1 MAVTDFRSPVRLLE
15 GVKVLDLSILGPGA
29 VAGFLVDLGADVTK
43 IESPAGDYVRQMTWP
58 IINTRDEGA
67 LSLMHLH
74 LNRGKTFLTLDLKT
88 DEGKDAFA
96 DLVAGADVVIEGMR
110 PGFLDKIGFGFD
122 RLKELNSKIVVCSI
136 SGYGATGPYRNLPSH
151 GVAYDTWSGSVKP
164 EIDELGFCTTPD
176 FPNIGITAGPA
187 FAALAICAALVRA
200 RSTGQPACFEIAQ
213 SDASAYFDWYRIES
227 ERAYTRPQS
236 EVTGNPS
243 DNFERRPAGLKG
255 MREGVRYQLYE
266 SADGHV
272 LFMASEQA
280 FWKNFCEG
288 IGRMDLFDRWPGS
301 KYADHARG
309 NRELQG
315 ELRDIFRSRSS
326 AQWLEFANTHNTTI
340 APVNTPATLPD
351 DPQFQARMTWV
362 GRDTLDCDQLAF
374 PLHLQ
379 GE

>member
-1 MAVTDFRSPVRLLE
+1 
-15 GVKVLDLSILGPGA
+15 
-29 VAGFLVDLGADVTK
+29 
-43 IESPAGDYVRQMTWP
+43 
-58 IINTRDEGA
+58 
-67 LSLMHLH
+67 
-74 LNRGKTFLTLDLKT
+74 
-88 DEGKDAFA
+88 
-96 DLVAGADVVIEGMR
+96 
-110 PGFLDKIGFGFD
+110 
-122 RLKELNSKIVVCSI
+122 
-136 SGYGATGPYRNLPSH
+136 
-151 GVAYDTWSGSVKP
+151 VKP